1 MSDDPK
7 RKAFYQQLYAE
18 RVRYVLPFGW
28 KRENT
33 RWASSP
39 SPPPETQ
46 TAGPT
51 GAAEAGGSG
60 RPGATTGRV

>member
-7 RKAFYQQLYAE
+7 RKAFYRQIYAE

-28 KRENT
+28 KRGST

-46 TAGPT
+46 KTRPTGPT
-51 GAAEAGGSG
+51 GAAEAGG
-60 RPGATTGRV
+60 